1 MKPLINLIVAF
12 ILVLITPSLF
22 SQESNS
28 SKNFKN
34 SLHVEATAIVPSYG
48 LVYNFIQNTNFKPKP
63 YFGIGVQY
71 FPHSVSHEN
80 VFTLYPHIGFMY
92 GKSHNVEANIGVSLD
107 IANRDLH
114 LPIFVGYRYLAPG
127 NILNIKAC
135 LTFIYLGKSEED
147 SFIDLPM
154 FFPLPTIGIGVA
166 L

>member
-1 MKPLINLIVAF
+1 MSTLH
-12 ILVLITPSLF
+12 
-22 SQESNS
+22 SQETDST
-28 SKNFKN
+28 KNFKN

-48 LVYNFIQNTNFKPKP
+48 LVYNFIQNSNFKPKP

-92 GKSHNVEANIGVSLD
+92 GKSHNVEANIGISLD
-107 IANRDLH
+107 LANRDLH
-114 LPIFVGYRYLAPG
+114 IPIFVGYRYLAPG
-127 NILNIKAC
+127 NILNIKAG